1 MTNLLKAEHKFDW
14 ALQLY
19 QGLLFDKNC
28 RYSGKCRIYQN
39 RTNHLERKTS
49 QVPYY
54 KVLETHEHDTNN
66 ENSYLANC
74 I

>member
-19 QGLLFDKNC
+19 QGLLFV
-28 RYSGKCRIYQN
+28 SI
-39 RTNHLERKTS
+39 ERKTS